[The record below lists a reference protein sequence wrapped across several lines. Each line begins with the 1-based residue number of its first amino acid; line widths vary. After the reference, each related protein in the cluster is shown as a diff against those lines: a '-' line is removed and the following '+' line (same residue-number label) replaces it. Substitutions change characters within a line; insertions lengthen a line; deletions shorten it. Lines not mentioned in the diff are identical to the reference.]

1 MKDANEAGMRVALQE
16 ANGAALE
23 GEVPVGAVV
32 MCKGEIV
39 AQDHNRIVQN
49 NDPTGH
55 AELLVIRQA
64 TDFLNTRWLSD
75 CTLYVTLEPCAMC
88 AGSMVL
94 ARCSHL
100 VFGAFDAKTGACG
113 SLRNVV
119 SDPRLNHRI
128 DVVSGVLEAECGQ
141 LLKQFFA
148 TLREKKV
155 KSKK

>member
-1 MKDANEAGMRVALQE
+1 MQDANEVGMRAALQE
-16 ANGAALE
+16 ALVAAQE

-32 MCKGEIV
+32 MCQGEIV
-39 AQDHNRIVQN
+39 ARDHNRIVQK

-64 TDFLNTRWLSD
+64 TNVLNQRWLSD
-75 CTLYVTLEPCAMC
+75 CTLFVTLEPCVMC
-88 AGSMVL
+88 AGAMVL
-94 ARCSHL
+94 ARCSRL
-100 VFGAFDAKTGACG
+100 VFGAWDAKTGACG

-141 LLKQFFA
+141 VLKQFFA
-148 TLREKKV
+148 TLREKQV